1 MTRAEWLAALRPGD
15 AVTLHGAKRKRL
27 PAQVSARF
35 YGLLAVETGGTRY
48 LVSRDT
54 GTGTLL
60 GKPRLHIQPERTK

>member
-15 AVTLHGAKRKRL
+15 PVTLHGAKRKRL
-27 PAQVSARF
+27 PATISA
-35 YGLLAVETGGTRY
+35 RY

-60 GKPRLHIQPERTK
+60 GKPRLHIQPERTR